1 MIKVIDIRLNTNE
14 IDNQKL
20 ILKNISEKLNIN
32 QDRINN
38 IILSKKSIDSRN
50 KKIKYQLRYKI
61 YLDSSFYEHRSV
73 KRNYVKVN
81 DNKTAVIIGFGTAGL
96 FAGLRLIELGIKP
109 IIFERGKQIRERR
122 RDIAN
127 LNKKH
132 ILNNDSNYCFGE
144 GGAGTFSD
152 GKLYTRSKK
161 GDINRILETL
171 VYHGADRGILIEAH
185 PHIGTD
191 KLPKIIKKMRETIL
205 NCGGEIHF
213 NSRISDII
221 TKENKNSK
229 R

>member
-50 KKIKYQLRYKI
+50 KKIKYQLRYKV
-61 YLDSSFYEHRSV
+61 YTDSSFYEISSV
-73 KRNYVKVN
+73 KRNYIKVN
-81 DNKTAVIIGFGTAGL
+81 DKKTVVIIGFGTAGL
-96 FAGLRLIELGIKP
+96 FAALRLIELGIKP
-109 IIFERGKQIRERR
+109 VIFERGKKIRERR

-161 GDINRILETL
+161 E
-171 VYHGADRGILIEAH
+171 
-185 PHIGTD
+185 
-191 KLPKIIKKMRETIL
+191 
-205 NCGGEIHF
+205 EI
-213 NSRISDII
+213 
-221 TKENKNSK
+221 
-229 R
+229 